1 MANTIQVDH
10 LPHNLAQNL
19 TAMRRQRQLSQA
31 QLASAADIPR
41 STITHMESG
50 AGNPSLTNL
59 ARVAAA
65 LQVSIEELLA
75 RPRDAVSLTA
85 ADALSVRE
93 RGGGKVRVTKLLP
106 ESIAGLAIDRLEFAP
121 AGAMRG
127 TPHIRGTRE
136 YLYVLDGSVTVLV
149 SGEIAQVAAG
159 CVLAF
164 PGDLPH
170 SYRHGAGRKATAIS
184 VVLPVP
190 AGQ

>member
-1 MANTIQVDH
+1 MANTVQVDH
-10 LPHNLAQNL
+10 LAHNLAQNL

-31 QLASAADIPR
+31 ALAAAAEIPR
-41 STITHMESG
+41 STVTHMESG

-75 RPRDAVSLTA
+75 RPRDAVAMTLPQDLQT
-85 ADALSVRE
+85 RE
-93 RGGGKVRVTKLLP
+93 RGAGKVRVTRLLP
-106 ESIAGLAIDRLEFAP
+106 ESIAGLAIDRLEFDP

-136 YLYVLDGSVTVLV
+136 YLYVLQGAVTVLV
-149 SGEIAQVAAG
+149 SGEIAEVEAG
-159 CVLAF
+159 SVLAF

-170 SYRHGAGRKATAIS
+170 SYRHGQGRKATAIS
-184 VVLPVP
+184 VVMPVP
-190 AGQ
+190 AGR